1 MICADVPFVG
11 GSTQTVLWKLIELIP
26 KEVREMRH
34 THTCSCNVWTKDN
47 QLLTRV
53 VTSFLLLGEPSFIPA
68 VIMCASNSVDL

>member
-34 THTCSCNVWTKDN
+34 THTCSCSVWARDN
-47 QLLTRV
+47 QLLTRAM
-53 VTSFLLLGEPSFIPA
+53 TPFLLPGEPSFIPS
-68 VIMCASNSVDL
+68 VIMCASNCVNL